1 MSMSFRKEKRR
12 MNKMIR
18 LINKDIE
25 KDNMWQGRF
34 VIVPVDFQKVEF
46 EDKSG
51 VYLAYALEF
60 IDKQTNEY
68 AIYVADSSK
77 IFLANTLWYDMN
89 NFITEVAQAEVK
101 NTGDWRNAKFKVAS
115 MKEFRNTPNAM
126 LRR

>member
-1 MSMSFRKEKRR
+1 
-12 MNKMIR
+12 
-18 LINKDIE
+18 
-25 KDNMWQGRF
+25 MWQGRF